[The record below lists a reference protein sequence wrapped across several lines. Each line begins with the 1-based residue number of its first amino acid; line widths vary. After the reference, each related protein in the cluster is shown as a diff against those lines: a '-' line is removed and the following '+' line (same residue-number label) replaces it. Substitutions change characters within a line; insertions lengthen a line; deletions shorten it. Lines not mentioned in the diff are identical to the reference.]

1 LGRHPGDF
9 HGEWEVKGDY
19 YRERLG
25 DLEEAYRDLVEEAGL
40 LRARVWLCS
49 EIIKL
54 CIGIIRVNIVWRF
67 IMFKN
72 SIKIA
77 FRNIKW
83 HKTFSIIN
91 ITGLVI
97 GITCFILIMLYVEY
111 EMSYDAFHEHSDRIF
126 RVAHQNP
133 GEMYM
138 EKDAGATSVAALAP
152 TLMEEFPEVQFAT
165 RFKPIDRLLLSWEE
179 ESFYETGLF
188 ADEHF
193 FDVFSFQLIRG
204 DKKGILEKPESIV
217 ISSRLAEKFFGNEDP
232 IGRMLH
238 CSLGRL
244 EIAGIVENVPE
255 NSHIQF
261 DWLIPFISQYSAE
274 ERASQFQWWGNHNH
288 YTYCFLQEESAK
300 IDLENKLAVYMNK
313 KFKDFGWDDMSM
325 QTYFLQP
332 LESIHLRS
340 HLNGEFSVNNSIKL
354 IRLFSSIA
362 AFILLIACINTMNL
376 SSARAAKRMKEIGI
390 RKVVGGR
397 RHQLFLQF
405 IGESIFLSAL
415 SLIAATGLVYVL
427 LPGFNHFV
435 ERNILFNSVIEWPF
449 ILGLLVVMFVSG
461 ILSGI
466 YPAGLLSSLKPMSAL
481 KGKTDLT
488 TKGGSLRNMLVV
500 FQFGMT
506 IILMVASFVIF
517 LQIRY
522 VKEKSLGYNR
532 EHVVVIRM
540 TDPSVR
546 KNYSSFRNLIMQNP
560 NVQGITSSNSL
571 PSHIISSTSGK
582 SETED
587 GDIEGLSSL
596 SWTGA
601 DFEFFDVFQMEIVK
615 GRSFSREFGTDE
627 NDAVIVNETFVRKA
641 NWTNPIGKKFQFWG
655 NRERVVVGVVKDFH
669 FQSLH
674 QDMKPLFILCQPD
687 NYYFYARVR
696 SENIPATLKYF
707 RETYERFKI
716 RYPFEYFFLDDNFNR
731 MYASEQKLGQMLIS
745 FSGLAIFIAC
755 LGIFGLASYT
765 AERRTKEIGI
775 RKVLGA
781 SVTRIMF
788 LLSTGLTKWII
799 IANLVSWP
807 IAYYAMSR
815 WLQNFAYRIDI
826 NIWIFILSGTIALFI
841 AILTV
846 SYQTIKAATANP
858 VDSLRYE

>member
-1 LGRHPGDF
+1 LDRHPGDF
-9 HGEWEVKGDY
+9 SGEWKVKRDY
-19 YRERLG
+19 YHERLG
-25 DLEEAYRDLVEEAGL
+25 DLEEAYRDLVEETGL
-40 LRARVWLCS
+40 LQARVWLCS
-49 EIIKL
+49 EIIKI
-54 CIGIIRVNIVWRF
+54 CFGAFRMSVVWRF
-67 IMFKN
+67 IMLKN
-72 SIKIA
+72 YLKIT
-77 FRNIKW
+77 FRNIKR
-83 HKTFSIIN
+83 HKTFSLIN

-111 EMSYDAFHEHSDRIF
+111 EVSYDAFHEHSDRIF
-126 RVAHQNP
+126 RVAYQKP

-138 EKDAGATSVAALAP
+138 GKDAGARSVAALAP
-152 TLMEEFPEVQFAT
+152 TLMEEYPEVQFAT
-165 RFKPIDRLLLSWEE
+165 RFKPIDRLLLSSEK

-188 ADEHF
+188 ADKYF

-232 IGRMLH
+232 LGKMLQ

-244 EIAGIVENVPE
+244 EIAGIVENAPE

-261 DWLIPFISQYSAE
+261 DWLIPFASQFSAE

-288 YTYCFLQEESAK
+288 YTYCLLQNKSAK

-313 KFKDFGWDDMSM
+313 RFKDFGWDDMSR
-325 QTYFLQP
+325 QIYFLQP

-340 HLNGEFSVNNSIKL
+340 HLNGEFSVNNSITL
-354 IRLFSSIA
+354 IRLFSFIA

-376 SSARAAKRMKEIGI
+376 SSARAVKRMKEIGI

-397 RHQLFLQF
+397 QHQLFLQF

-415 SLIAATGLVYVL
+415 SLFAATGLVYVL
-427 LPGFNHFV
+427 LPGFNRFV
-435 ERNILFNSVIEWPF
+435 ERNIPFNAVIEWPF
-449 ILGLLVVMFVSG
+449 ILGLPAVMFVSG
-461 ILSGI
+461 TLSGI
-466 YPAGLLSSLKPMSAL
+466 YPAGLLSSLKPVSAL

-488 TKGGSLRNMLVV
+488 AKGGSLRNMLVV

-540 TDPSVR
+540 TDPGVR
-546 KNYSSFRNLIMQNP
+546 KNYSTFRNLIMQNP

-571 PSHIISSTSGK
+571 PTHIISSTSGK

-587 GDIEGLSSL
+587 GDIEELSSL

-601 DFEFFDVFQMEIVK
+601 DFDFFDIFQMEIVK
-615 GRSFSREFGTDE
+615 GRPFSREFGTDE
-627 NDAVIVNETFVRKA
+627 NYAVIVNETFVRKA

-674 QDMKPLFILCQPD
+674 QDMKPLFMLCQPD
-687 NYYFYARVR
+687 NSYFYARIR
-696 SENIPATLKYF
+696 SENTPATLKYF
-707 RETYERFKI
+707 RDTYERFKI

-781 SVTRIMF
+781 SATRIMF
-788 LLSTGLTKWII
+788 LLSTGLTRLII
-799 IANLVSWP
+799 LANLISWP
-807 IAYYAMSR
+807 IAYYAMYI

-826 NIWIFILSGTIALFI
+826 NIWIFILSGIIALLI
-841 AILTV
+841 ALLTV

-858 VDSLRYE
+858 INSLRYE

>member
-1 LGRHPGDF
+1 MR
-9 HGEWEVKGDY
+9 KDY

-25 DLEEAYRDLVEEAGL
+25 DLEEAYRDLVEETGL
-40 LRARVWLCS
+40 LQARVWLCS

-54 CIGIIRVNIVWRF
+54 CFGVFRMSFVWRF
-67 IMFKN
+67 VMLKN
-72 SIKIA
+72 YLKIT
-77 FRNIKW
+77 FRNIKRY
-83 HKTFSIIN
+83 KTFSLIN

-111 EMSYDAFHEHSDRIF
+111 EESYDAFHEHSDRIF
-126 RVAHQNP
+126 RVAYQKP

-138 EKDAGATSVAALAP
+138 GKDAGARSVAALAP
-152 TLMEEFPEVQFAT
+152 TLMEEYPEVQFAT
-165 RFKPIDRLLLSWEE
+165 RFKPIDRLLLSREE

-188 ADEHF
+188 ADEYF

-217 ISSRLAEKFFGNEDP
+217 VSTRLAEKFFGDEDP
-232 IGRMLH
+232 IGRILH

-288 YTYCFLQEESAK
+288 YSYCLLQDKSTK
-300 IDLENKLAVYMNK
+300 IDLENKLAAYMNK
-313 KFKDFGWDDMSM
+313 KFKDFGWDDMSR
-325 QTYFLQP
+325 QIYFLQP

-340 HLNGEFSVNNSIKL
+340 HLNGEFSANNSITL

-376 SSARAAKRMKEIGI
+376 SSARATKRMKEIGI
-390 RKVVGGR
+390 RKVVGGQQ
-397 RHQLFLQF
+397 HQLFLQI

-415 SLIAATGLVYVL
+415 SLFAAMGLVYVL
-427 LPGFNHFV
+427 LPGLNRFV
-435 ERNILFNSVIEWPF
+435 ERNIPLNSVIEWPF
-449 ILGLLVVMFVSG
+449 ILGLLAVMFVSG

-466 YPAGLLSSLKPMSAL
+466 YPAGLLSSLKPVSAL

-488 TKGGSLRNMLVV
+488 AKGGSLRNMLVV

-540 TDPSVR
+540 TDPGIR
-546 KNYSSFRNLIMQNP
+546 KDYSTFRNLIIQNT
-560 NVQGITSSNSL
+560 NVQGITTSNSL
-571 PSHIISSTSGK
+571 PTHIISSTSGK
-582 SETED
+582 CETED
-587 GDIEGLSSL
+587 GDIEELSSL

-601 DFEFFDVFQMEIVK
+601 DFEFFNVFQMEIVK
-615 GRSFSREFGTDE
+615 GRAFSREFGTDE
-627 NDAVIVNETFVRKA
+627 NEAVIVNETFVRKA
-641 NWTNPIGKKFQFWG
+641 NWTDSIGKKFQFWG
-655 NRERVVVGVVKDFH
+655 KRERVVIGVVKDFH

-674 QDMKPLFILCQPD
+674 QEMKPLFILCQPD
-687 NYYFYARVR
+687 NHYFYARVR
-696 SENIPATLKYF
+696 SENIPATLEYF

-731 MYASEQKLGQMLIS
+731 MYASEQKLGQILIS
-745 FSGLAIFIAC
+745 FSGLAIFVAC

-781 SVTRIMF
+781 SVPSILS
-788 LLSTGLTKWII
+788 LLSKGFLKWVM
-799 IANLVSWP
+799 IANIMSWP
-807 IAYYAMSR
+807 ISYYFMNK
-815 WLQNFAYRIDI
+815 WLQNYAHRI
-826 NIWIFILSGTIALFI
+826 NMSIWIFIFSGFVALVIAL
-841 AILTV
+841 LVV
-846 SYQTIKAATANP
+846 SYQSIKAAFANP